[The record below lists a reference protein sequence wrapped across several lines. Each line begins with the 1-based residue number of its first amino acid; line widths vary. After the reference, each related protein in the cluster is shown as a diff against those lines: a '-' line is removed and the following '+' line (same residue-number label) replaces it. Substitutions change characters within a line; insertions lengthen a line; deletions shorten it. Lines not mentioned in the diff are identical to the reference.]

1 MTPDEWTEDD
11 GPRFEKLRH
20 NRKYHGHGGRPHKP
34 ALGMHSATRVG
45 LLKVVELVSA
55 EKRKANKAK
64 AKSKRMVTDENIAAI
79 RRRYAKRRGAREQE
93 AQG

>member
-45 LLKVVELVSA
+45 LLKVVELVTAEQRRARKQERRAKSLDEHA
-55 EKRKANKAK
+55 RGIEKRKRRESRANGE
-64 AKSKRMVTDENIAAI
+64 S
-79 RRRYAKRRGAREQE
+79 
-93 AQG
+93 

>member
-45 LLKVVELVSA
+45 LLKVVELVTAEQRRARKQERRAKSLDEHA
-55 EKRKANKAK
+55 RGIEKRKRREARANGE
-64 AKSKRMVTDENIAAI
+64 S
-79 RRRYAKRRGAREQE
+79 
-93 AQG
+93 